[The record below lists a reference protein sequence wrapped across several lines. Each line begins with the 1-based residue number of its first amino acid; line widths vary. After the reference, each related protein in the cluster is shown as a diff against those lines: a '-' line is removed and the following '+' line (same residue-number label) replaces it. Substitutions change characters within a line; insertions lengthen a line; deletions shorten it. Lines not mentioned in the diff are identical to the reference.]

1 MVFAVII
8 GLVALLVA
16 SVNLFYTCELYNI
29 FKEYE
34 TDMNMVLFSEGE
46 EDEEKK

>member
-8 GLVALLVA
+8 GLIALLVA
-16 SVNLFYTCELYNI
+16 SVNLFYTCELYNT

-34 TDMNMVLFSEGE
+34 TDMSMVLFSEDD
-46 EDEEKK
+46 DE